1 MSKRPRPA
9 RLRERTDMYRIRFH
23 GRGGQGM
30 KTASRILG
38 TAFFLEGFEVQD
50 APRYGAERRGAP
62 IFAFVRAAREPIDER
77 GIIRHPDLVIVA
89 DDTLIPIP
97 AADVLAGV
105 DSHTV
110 LLLSTDEPADEW
122 RRRLNFPGRPVILP
136 AAADVADRLALRY
149 VGATCAGAA
158 ARLTG
163 VVAVDALRQAIE
175 QELAKLG
182 PAVVQTNLSKALEAY
197 ERVAPDEGCV
207 QPLPVGRADEYAA
220 PRWVDLPFEDAR
232 VSAPA
237 IHATLTSEQ
246 VRTGLWRTMR
256 PVIDYARCNRCWWV
270 CSTFCPDGAIR
281 VDDDGRPEIDYEHCK
296 GCMVCVAQCPPHAI
310 VAIPEST
317 AKAAEAS

>member
-1 MSKRPRPA
+1 
-9 RLRERTDMYRIRFH
+9 MYRIRFH

-62 IFAFVRAAREPIDER
+62 ISAFVRAAREPIDER

-110 LLLSTDEPADEW
+110 LLLNTGEPADEW
-122 RRRLNFPGRPVILP
+122 RQRLNFPGRLVILP
-136 AAADVADRLALRY
+136 AAADVADRLKLRY
-149 VGATCAGAA
+149 VGATCAGSA

-163 VVAVDALRQAIE
+163 VVAVDTLRQAIE
-175 QELAKLG
+175 QELAELG
-182 PAVVQTNLSKALEAY
+182 PAVLETNLSKALEAY
-197 ERVAPDEGCV
+197 ERMAPDEGCV
-207 QPLPVGRADEYAA
+207 QPVPAGRADEYAV
-220 PRWVDLPFEDAR
+220 PSWVDLPFEDAR

-237 IHATLTSEQ
+237 IHAALTSEQ
-246 VRTGLWRTMR
+246 VKTGLWRTMR
-256 PVIDYARCNRCWWV
+256 PVIDYERCNHCWWV

-281 VDDDGRPEIDYEHCK
+281 VSDDGRPEIDYEHCK

-310 VAIPEST
+310 EAIPKTT
-317 AKAAEAS
+317 AKAGQAS